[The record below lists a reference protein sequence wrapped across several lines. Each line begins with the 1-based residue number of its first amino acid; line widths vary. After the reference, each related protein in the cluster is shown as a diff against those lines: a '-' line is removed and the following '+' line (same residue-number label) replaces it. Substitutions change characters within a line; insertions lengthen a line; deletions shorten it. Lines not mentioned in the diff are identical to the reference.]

1 MSAKTIRFDQSKCTA
16 CCACA
21 MACMDEKDTDVEQGE
36 RALRQVYTEEGCRDG
51 QVSFR
56 FHSDSCLHCRVPA
69 CAAACTAG
77 CLYKDAESGLVIYNT
92 AACDG
97 CGQCLNACRM
107 GAISLNRHGK
117 IQKCDGCI
125 ERQRVGK
132 IPACVLVCPT
142 GALYLRE

>member
-1 MSAKTIRFDQSKCTA
+1 MSAKTIRFDRSKCTA

-56 FHSDSCLHCRVPA
+56 FPSDSASCRVPA
-69 CAAACTAG
+69 AQLPVCG
-77 CLYKDAESGLVIYNT
+77 RLYKDAESGLVSTIP

-97 CGQCLNACRM
+97 A
-107 GAISLNRHGK
+107 AS
-117 IQKCDGCI
+117 
-125 ERQRVGK
+125 
-132 IPACVLVCPT
+132 A
-142 GALYLRE
+142 